1 MQNRAYFVLSRA
13 AMYLYTDTMSQ
24 IHQSRYS
31 DHPYIDRV
39 WRTENIEDGVYLATP
54 DGSWD
59 IIVLI
64 QADDSKGV
72 MLTGQ
77 ATESAYVPYTAGTSA
92 VVISFAAGAYLPQY
106 PGKKMLNLVEMLDCP
121 DESHFILAG
130 KVFEIPTFT
139 SAELLVDAML
149 QEEVLKM
156 DEVVASILTGDPKAL
171 SDRATQRHFSKV
183 TGLTRKSLEQIR
195 RAQEAVRQLQ
205 TGKKPIDVAMETGF
219 ADQAHLSKSLKKI
232 MHKKP
237 SDIDEIHK
245 L

>member
-1 MQNRAYFVLSRA
+1 
-13 AMYLYTDTMSQ
+13 MYTGDMSQ
-24 IHQSRYS
+24 IHKSRYS
-31 DHPYIDRV
+31 DNSFIDRV
-39 WRTENIEDGVYLATP
+39 WSTRNIEDGTYLATP

-64 QADDSKGV
+64 QPDTSRGV

-77 ATESAYVPYTAGTSA
+77 ATEPMSVPYTAGTSS
-92 VVISFAAGAYLPQY
+92 VVVSFAAGAYLPEY

-121 DESHFILAG
+121 DQDHFSLAG
-130 KVFEIPTFT
+130 KLFEIPTFET
-139 SAELLVDAML
+139 AETLVDAMARAGIL
-149 QEEVLKM
+149 RM
-156 DEVVASILTGDPKAL
+156 DDVVASILHGDPKAL
-171 SDRATQRHFSKV
+171 SDRAKQRHFSDV
-183 TGLTRKSLEQIR
+183 TGLTRKSLDQIR

-205 TGKKPIDVAMETGF
+205 TGKRAIDVAMETGF

-237 SDIDEIHK
+237 SDVDEIHK